1 MRYDRL
7 ATFNLRV
14 DNEPQYDPVTGEWDD
29 PTDSTAERMVWCY
42 DMRLKEVLEIFGRQD
57 VRGITLSHQGEAL
70 DAETVELDGVTYKI
84 TGVRQLRNKATY
96 VAYSERP
103 TS

>member
-1 MRYDRL
+1 MRYDRQ

-14 DNEPQYDPVTGEWDD
+14 EGEPQYDPVTGEWDD
-29 PTDSTAERMVWCY
+29 PTTLTATRMVWCY

-70 DAETVELDGVTYKI
+70 EADTVELDGVTYKI
-84 TGVRQLRNKATY
+84 TATRQLRNKATY